1 MLDFLEVALQQVSL
15 ALRGE
20 VGWEVVCPLA
30 DIGWRLRKHYFHVR
44 CRSHSVNNTNNTDD
58 LIATWLDY
66 GPDKHLD
73 DRDMHAIF
81 RSLSQ
86 CQHPY
91 IQPTELC
98 LCNDTGA
105 LIVRRGAKN
114 GTLRDILCG
123 AKPRQS
129 FFKKYGCPKG
139 HKKLPLDQIAR
150 YGRQILEA
158 LNFLHEKGLPYGN
171 LHTGNLSMDEE
182 GRRIRLLDIENGVLG
197 VPSFYR
203 PYFVQ
208 HRRINTL
215 QKIDV
220 YSFGHVLYEMIFGS
234 PLHES
239 TCDNLPE
246 DCPATLKNIISSIL
260 SSDAC
265 RTGLPT
271 VDGLLSNPFF
281 SSFSAAHLSDEKTHL
296 KIPTNVKDQLKV
308 ALQLLEERLHNEQKM
323 VKSQKKLVK
332 VQEMMSSEEEK
343 KKRKQKAV
351 SNHFLILAP

>member
-1 MLDFLEVALQQVSL
+1 MALQQVSL

-44 CRSHSVNNTNNTDD
+44 CRSHSVNNANNSDD
-58 LIATWLDY
+58 LVASWLDY

-73 DRDMHAIF
+73 DRDMHALF
-81 RSLSQ
+81 RALSQ
-86 CQHPY
+86 CQHPF

-105 LIVRRGAKN
+105 LIVRRLSKIGS
-114 GTLRDILCG
+114 LRDYLCG

-129 FFKKYGCPKG
+129 FLKKYGCPKG
-139 HKKLPLDQIAR
+139 HKRLPADQIAR

-158 LNFLHEKGLPYGN
+158 LHFLHEKGLPYGN
-171 LHTGNLSMDEE
+171 LHTGNLYVDEE
-182 GRRIRLLDIENGVLG
+182 RKRVRLLDIENGVLG

-215 QKIDV
+215 MTIDV
-220 YSFGHVLYEMIFGS
+220 YSFGHVLYEMVFGN

-239 TCDNLPE
+239 ICDTLPE
-246 DCPATLKNIISSIL
+246 DGPATLKTIIASIL
-260 SSDAC
+260 SSEAC
-265 RTGLPT
+265 KSGLPAIDT
-271 VDGLLSNPFF
+271 LLANPFF
-281 SSFSAAHLSDEKTHL
+281 ASVSPGHSTDEKTHL
-296 KIPTNVKDQLKV
+296 KIPTNIKEQLKI
-308 ALQLLEERLHNEQKM
+308 AQHQLEERLHSEQKM
-323 VKSQKKLVK
+323 VKSQKRLVK
-332 VQEMMSSEEEK
+332 VQELMSSEEEK

-351 SNHFLILAP
+351 CRLYIHI